1 MLNRAS
7 AMSFRFKVCNA
18 EEMRRLDEEAVKR
31 GIDHYTL
38 MEDAG
43 TAVYHVISTRIGVEG
58 KRFVVIAGTGNN
70 GGDALVTAR
79 RLYSRG
85 GCVVVFVVG
94 DPARFKEPAKRMY
107 ELAQSIGLTIE
118 AVKDENDLAKLKQ
131 ALSTC
136 DVVVAGIVGIGL
148 KGEVVGLTR
157 RVIELINESGKIV
170 VSVDIP
176 SGVDANNGLIRG
188 VAVKSHYT
196 VTFGLP
202 KYGNILYP
210 GYYYCGKLFVSRLS
224 YPPDLL
230 SSSSIKVELNTPVQI
245 PERVKWGHKGTFGK
259 LLSVSGARFYYGAP
273 YYTAYSFLKAGGGY
287 SRLAA
292 PKSVVPVLASRCSE
306 IVYHPMEETEEG
318 SLALSNLDRILE
330 IVEEHGVDI
339 VVLGPGVSLNEETQ
353 ELIRELALRVE
364 KPVIIDGDGI
374 TAVSKNPDILK
385 ARKAPTVLTP
395 HPVEFTRLTGLELK
409 QVQEDPIGY
418 VSKTASELGCYLV
431 FKGAHSLI
439 AYPDGRV
446 YINMTGNP
454 GMAKAG
460 VGDVL
465 NGTIAAMYGIGLRDV
480 GLATRMGVLVHGLAG
495 DLAAEDTGE
504 DGVTPD
510 LILEYLPRAVR
521 ILRENPELV
530 IRKYMPEEV

>member
-1 MLNRAS
+1 
-7 AMSFRFKVCNA
+7 MSFRFKVCNA

-58 KRFVVIAGTGNN
+58 KRFVVVAGTGNN

-85 GCVVVFVVG
+85 GCVVIFVVG

-131 ALSTC
+131 ALNTC
-136 DVVVAGIVGIGL
+136 DVVVAGVIGIGL

-385 ARKAPTVLTP
+385 ARKSPTVLTP

-418 VSKTASELGCYLV
+418 VSKTATELGCYLV

-530 IRKYMPEEV
+530 IRKYMPEEI

>member
-1 MLNRAS
+1 
-7 AMSFRFKVCNA
+7 MSFRFKVCNA

-94 DPARFKEPAKRMY
+94 DPARFREPAKRMY

-136 DVVVAGIVGIGL
+136 DVVVAGVIGIGL

-287 SRLAA
+287 SRLAT
-292 PKSVVPVLASRCSE
+292 PRSVAPVLASRCSE
-306 IVYHPMEETEEG
+306 IVYHPMEET
-318 SLALSNLDRILE
+318 
-330 IVEEHGVDI
+330 
-339 VVLGPGVSLNEETQ
+339 
-353 ELIRELALRVE
+353 
-364 KPVIIDGDGI
+364 
-374 TAVSKNPDILK
+374 
-385 ARKAPTVLTP
+385 
-395 HPVEFTRLTGLELK
+395 
-409 QVQEDPIGY
+409 
-418 VSKTASELGCYLV
+418 
-431 FKGAHSLI
+431 
-439 AYPDGRV
+439 
-446 YINMTGNP
+446 
-454 GMAKAG
+454 
-460 VGDVL
+460 
-465 NGTIAAMYGIGLRDV
+465 
-480 GLATRMGVLVHGLAG
+480 
-495 DLAAEDTGE
+495 
-504 DGVTPD
+504 
-510 LILEYLPRAVR
+510 
-521 ILRENPELV
+521 
-530 IRKYMPEEV
+530 